1 MEEKKPQQVKGQIF
15 LQRVG
20 NSLSGNQNPE
30 ESPETEAERYE
41 AKTRAAEAADRY
53 NTTMDKIK
61 NPPSVIEMQKEQAA
75 RLADDAKA
83 AQARADAAEERERDR
98 AQKEADE
105 AKRLADEA
113 QTNLKAAEQAL
124 RDQQTA
130 MLLEK
135 LEELKGSQKPIL
147 EQFQE
152 YFNFA
157 EQMGFQRPGVTQPQS
172 ENPQIALE
180 IARINAES
188 AQRQREWELQMEDSR
203 RKWDLEMIKLKD
215 NQDLERAKLA
225 QQAERDKA
233 LMNAPQLIGAALAQG
248 LIDQAK
254 GGAAPQQVIQSQQ
267 EKPFVITAAPGDT
280 GEIECPYCHTA
291 MAIGPTSVISKCVG
305 CNREYPIERVAP
317 GEPVPKEEK

>member
-1 MEEKKPQQVKGQIF
+1 VGQ
-15 LQRVG
+15 
-20 NSLSGNQNPE
+20 SLSGNPNPGQSAE
-30 ESPETEAERYE
+30 NEAEHYE
-41 AKTRAAEAADRY
+41 SQTKAAEAKHKY
-53 NTTMDKIK
+53 ISTVNELN
-61 NPPSVIEMQKEQAA
+61 NPPSVIEMQKEQAQ
-75 RLADDAKA
+75 RLADEAKS
-83 AQARADAAEERERDR
+83 AQDRANAAEERERER

-113 QTNLKAAEQAL
+113 QQNLKAAEQAL

-152 YFNFA
+152 YFAFA
-157 EQMGFQRPGVTQPQS
+157 EQMGFQKPGTTQPQS

-180 IARINAES
+180 IAKINAES

-203 RKWDLEMIKLKD
+203 RKWDLEMIKMKD
-215 NQDLERAKLA
+215 NQELERAKLSH
-225 QQAERDKA
+225 QVERDRA

-248 LIDQAK
+248 LVDQSRG
-254 GGAAPQQVIQSQQ
+254 GGAAPAEQVIQSRK
-267 EKPFVITAAPGDT
+267 EEPVKITAGPGDR
-280 GEIECPYCHTA
+280 GEIECPYCHTM
-291 MAIGPTSVISKCVG
+291 MAIGPTSVITKCMG

-317 GEPVPKEEK
+317 EEPIPPEEE